1 MAGVS
6 TPTFTKQTGTV
17 LTNLGPDGFTWA
29 QAPAVAVDP
38 FGKLVAQL
46 NDNSQQVHFM
56 YSNNNGVT
64 WSTPTGNIDGGF
76 LVRGSITFDAGGA
89 WAHVLWNG
97 YNSTDGLIYRRYAIT
112 RDGSNN
118 ITTISAA
125 RDSTVNLQLDFQ
137 VGSAI
142 MNYELPVLLWI
153 PEGGANGSLVAFWP
167 AQNLQT
173 GHIGGEVRCAM
184 RTLTLTSADGTAAN
198 WVAPG
203 AAATDSI
210 NNPPNIG
217 SYTAVSQLASAGFVP
232 GIAAR
237 RKAAGTNTK
246 DLYVCY
252 IEGTTIAST
261 ALKFRRLRWN
271 AGSNNWSTGITTAT
285 TLTLL
290 QRAGADALGYN
301 LKFQLLTEPREDTAR
316 DKIWIGVCTY
326 KDNTNRDTWGYVG
339 VNCATDAAIAPIDVY
354 SAGTHSD
361 RVDKFIDGDISVDST
376 TGWVAVSYLNLT
388 AKSIF
393 MACYDTGGTQI
404 TAPFLVSSGAPFDT
418 PTLVNGRLNQSGT
431 DALVITTRD
440 FNAGAAVADG
450 AAPTYTPP
458 YNAWI
463 GRVVWDP
470 PPGVAQTVNPG
481 TIATG
486 ATVYAPTVSA
496 APVVGQISPNTIVSL
511 EQVYGPTLRLQM
523 LAGVIPGIVQVFA
536 PSIVVLVS
544 PQTIQPA
551 TIATAA
557 EMYEVAF
564 VGFEIPALPA
574 IVPDAMASAER
585 VYAPSVAFVPRGRAP
600 ALQRVVWMSP
610 PPLRVGP

>member
-29 QAPAVAVDP
+29 QAPTIAVDP
-38 FGKLVAQL
+38 FGKLVAIL
-46 NDNSQQVHFM
+46 NTNDQQVHFM
-56 YSNNNGVT
+56 WSNNNGVT
-64 WSTPTGNIDGGF
+64 WSTPTANIDGGF
-76 LVRGSITFDAGGA
+76 LLRGSVAFNSAGN
-89 WAHVLWNG
+89 WAHVLWSA
-97 YNSTDGLIYRRYAIT
+97 YAATDGIIYRRYAIT

-118 ITTISAA
+118 ITAISTT
-125 RDSTVNLQLDFQ
+125 RDSVNLQLDFQ
-137 VGSAI
+137 TGSETT
-142 MNYELPVLLWI
+142 NYELPVMLWI

-167 AQNLQT
+167 AQNAHLSH
-173 GHIGGEVRCAM
+173 GSEVRCVM
-184 RTLTLTSADGTAAN
+184 RVLSLTSADGTAAN
-198 WVAPG
+198 WIAPG
-203 AAATDSI
+203 AAATDSL
-210 NNPPNIG
+210 NNPPNAG
-217 SYTAVSQLASAGFVP
+217 SYTAVSQLASGAFTP
-232 GIAAR
+232 GLAVR
-237 RKAAGTNTK
+237 RKASGTNAN
-246 DLYVCY
+246 DLYVFY
-252 IEGTTIAST
+252 LEGTNVSSA
-261 ALKFRRLRWN
+261 AVKFRRLRWN
-271 AGSNNWSTGITTAT
+271 AGSNNWSTGITAAT
-285 TLTLL
+285 TLINW
-290 QRAGADALGYN
+290 QRAGTDNLGYN
-301 LKFQLLTEPREDTAR
+301 LKYQLLTEPREDTAR
-316 DKIWIGVCTY
+316 DKIWLGCCTY

-361 RVDKFIDGDISVDST
+361 RVDKFIDGDISVDAS

-393 MACYDTGGTQI
+393 MACYDTSGTQI

-431 DALVITTRD
+431 DALVIATRD

-470 PPGVAQTVNPG
+470 PPGVPQTVNPG

-496 APVVGQISPNTIVSL
+496 APVVGQISPNTIVSV
-511 EQVYGPTLRLQM
+511 EQVYGPTLRLQV
-523 LAGVIPGIVQVFA
+523 LAGVIPGIAQVFA

-544 PQTIQPA
+544 PQTIQPT
-551 TIATAA
+551 TITTAA
-557 EMYEVAF
+557 EVYEVAF

-574 IVPDAMASAER
+574 IVPDPIPSTER
-585 VYAPSVAFVPRGRAP
+585 VHAPNVAFVPRGPAP
-600 ALQRVVWMSP
+600 PLQRVVWMSP